1 MDISKLSV
9 AELRELQQLIPQE
22 MKRREAEEKADA
34 LNELKAVAKAR
45 GYSLEDLVGKEV
57 KLPKAKTGTGT
68 VKVKYRHPENSELQW
83 TGRGRQPKWVEA
95 WLKNG
100 GTLDKLAV

>member
-9 AELRELQQLIPQE
+9 AELRELQHQIPQE
-22 MKRREAEEKADA
+22 IKRREVEEKANI
-34 LNELKAVAKAR
+34 LNELKALAKTH
-45 GYSLEDLVGKEV
+45 GYSLDELVGKEI
-57 KLPKAKTGTGT
+57 KLPKTKAGTGV

-100 GTLDKLAV
+100 GSLDSLAV

>member
-1 MDISKLSV
+1 MDISKLSF
-9 AELRELQQLIPQE
+9 AELRELQQQIPQE
-22 MKRREAEEKADA
+22 MKKREAQEKANV

-45 GYSLEDLVGKEV
+45 GYSLEDLVGKDARP
-57 KLPKAKTGTGT
+57 PKTKSATGT

-83 TGRGRQPKWVEA
+83 TGRGRQPKWVES
-95 WLKNG
+95 WLKSG